1 MRVDHVI
8 IVGNA
13 STKTETI
20 EHELQLRA
28 GDPLGREAMF
38 ETQRRLSALGLFRR
52 VNVTAVAHG
61 DEGRRD
67 LLVSVEE
74 ASMTTIAYG
83 GGLEGR
89 RKVVEEPDGVAGERF
104 QVAPRASVELARR
117 NLFGGNRSATFLP
130 AAAFR

>member
-1 MRVDHVI
+1 
-8 IVGNA
+8 
-13 STKTETI
+13 
-20 EHELQLRA
+20 
-28 GDPLGREAMF
+28 MF
-38 ETQRRLSALGLFRR
+38 ESQRRLSALGLFRR

-61 DEGRRD
+61 DERRRD

-89 RKVVEEPDGVAGERF
+89 RKVVEEPDGVGRRTLPGCAAG
-104 QVAPRASVELARR
+104 VGGARR
-117 NLFGGNRSATFLP
+117 GATCSAETDRRRSLP